1 MRDAKEIIED
11 MRTIVRPAMMSFLE
25 KLNYQD
31 MGDSDKKECCEEFDY
46 ILELAEKG
54 VDKAAA
60 QKPFKTVQDVI
71 SDLEHQMMVTG
82 AGEIKM
88 KYEFDHDPYT
98 FEVSLKMVDQRDAEV
113 EDGQ

>member
-11 MRTIVRPAMMSFLE
+11 MRTIVKPAIMSYLE

-31 MGDSDKKECCEEFDY
+31 MGDSDKKEFCEEFDY

-54 VDKAAA
+54 VDKAAGETRI
-60 QKPFKTVQDVI
+60 KTVAGVI
-71 SDLEHQMMVTG
+71 DDLERQMMLTG
-82 AGEIKM
+82 ADSI
-88 KYEFDHDPYT
+88 DLSYT
-98 FEVSLKMVDQRDAEV
+98 FEHKPYVFGVRLTMLEHDTAEV

>member
-11 MRTIVRPAMMSFLE
+11 MRTIVKPGIMSYLE

-31 MGDSDKKECCEEFDY
+31 MGDSDKKEFCEEFDY

-71 SDLEHQMMVTG
+71 NDLERQMMMTG
-82 AGEIKM
+82 AGSI
-88 KYEFDHDPYT
+88 DLSYT
-98 FEVSLKMVDQRDAEV
+98 FEHKPYVFGVRLTMLEHDTAEV
-113 EDGQ
+113 EDD